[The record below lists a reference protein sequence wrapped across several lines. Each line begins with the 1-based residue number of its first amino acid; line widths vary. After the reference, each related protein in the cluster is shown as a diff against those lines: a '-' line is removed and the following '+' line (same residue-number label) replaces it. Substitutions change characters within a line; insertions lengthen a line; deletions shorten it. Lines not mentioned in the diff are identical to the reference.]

1 MKTFQGSCHCKAVQF
16 EIDTDLQVLTT
27 CDCSICIRKNAL
39 MVIVHE
45 SSMRI
50 LSSIDSLT
58 TYQFHTHT
66 AKHYFCKVCGI
77 YPLHSKRVTPDQ
89 YGVNIFCLEGFDP
102 SVVAVRATGGRGME

>member
-1 MKTFQGSCHCKAVQF
+1 
-16 EIDTDLQVLTT
+16 
-27 CDCSICIRKNAL
+27 
-39 MVIVHE
+39 
-45 SSMRI
+45 MRI

-102 SVVAVRATGGRGME
+102 SVVAVRATGGRGMEWSYENQRGEKSISRVTEIGGIFIKAKDPVAAKDWYKQHFGIEGNK